1 MRVYIKFFTYIFI
14 KSFLYVLAIML
25 SLVLVLNLLSELE
38 FFKNIEVSN
47 YFPLFLS
54 FLNSPSMIFEMF
66 PFIFFI
72 TAQLFFIKLFDNN
85 EIETLKYS
93 GLKNTK
99 ILIFLSAISLI
110 SGLVAVLIFYNLS
123 SSLKNIYIN
132 LKSPHT
138 IDGKYL
144 AVVTKNGLWIKDLID
159 KKTLI
164 INSSKIHKNYL
175 IDNFITEFD
184 DNFNVLRNIKSEKID
199 ITNNEWIFQD
209 AIIFEN
215 NKKSY
220 NESLK
225 LITHFNYETVQ
236 SLYSNLSSLSIFEL
250 YELRQ
255 NYKNL
260 GYSITEVNLQ
270 LLKLGSYPLY
280 FFLMTLFSSLLM
292 FRMKY
297 QYNTSLKISIGLFLT
312 VIIYYLNNFFVV
324 LGSTERIPL
333 IISVFF
339 PLLLLSIVN
348 SFMLERV
355 NER

>member
-1 MRVYIKFFTYIFI
+1 MKVYIKFFTYLFL
-14 KSFLYVLAIML
+14 KSFFYVVAIML
-25 SLVLVLNLLSELE
+25 SLVFLLNLLTELE
-38 FFKNIEVSN
+38 FFKNIEVSS

-54 FLNSPSMIFEMF
+54 LLNSPSMIFEMF

-85 EIETLKYS
+85 EIDTLKYS

-99 ILIFLSAISLI
+99 ILMFLGIISFI
-110 SGLVAVLIFYNLS
+110 SGVLAVLIFYNFS
-123 SSLKNIYIN
+123 SNLKNVYMN

-138 IDGKYL
+138 NDGKYL
-144 AVVTKNGLWIKDLID
+144 AVVTKNGLWIKDLIN

-164 INSSKIHKNYL
+164 VNSSKIDKNYL

-184 DNFNVLRNIKSEKID
+184 NDFKVSRNIKSNKID
-199 ITNNEWIFQD
+199 ITNKKWIIHD
-209 AIIFEN
+209 AIIYEK
-215 NKKSY
+215 NKKNISGTL
-220 NESLK
+220 E
-225 LITHFNYETVQ
+225 IDTHFNYETIQ

-255 NYKNL
+255 NYKSL

-270 LLKLGSYPLY
+270 MLKLASYPIY

-297 QYNTSLKISIGLFLT
+297 QHNTALKISVGLFLT

-339 PLLLLSIVN
+339 PLLLLTIIN
-348 SFMLERV
+348 SFMLEKV
-355 NER
+355 NEK

>member
-1 MRVYIKFFTYIFI
+1 MKVYIKFFTYLFL
-14 KSFLYVLAIML
+14 KSFFYVIAIML
-25 SLVLVLNLLSELE
+25 SLVFILNLLSELE
-38 FFKNIEVSN
+38 FFKNIEVSS

-85 EIETLKYS
+85 EIETFKYS

-99 ILIFLSAISLI
+99 ILMFLSIISFI
-110 SGLVAVLIFYNLS
+110 SGILAVLIFYNFS
-123 SSLKNIYIN
+123 SNLKNVYMN

-138 IDGKYL
+138 FDGKYL
-144 AVVTKNGLWIKDLID
+144 AVVTKNGLWIKDLFD

-164 INSSKIHKNYL
+164 VNSSKINDNYL

-184 DNFNVLRNIKSEKID
+184 NEFKVLRNIKSNKID
-199 ITNNEWIFQD
+199 ITNKKWIIHN
-209 AIIFEN
+209 AIIYEK
-215 NKKSY
+215 NKKKTFQ
-220 NESLK
+220 SLT
-225 LITHFNYETVQ
+225 INTHFNFETIQ

-260 GYSITEVNLQ
+260 GYSITDVNLQ
-270 LLKLGSYPLY
+270 MLKLASYPLY
-280 FFLMTLFSSLLM
+280 LFLMTLFASLLM
-292 FRMKY
+292 FRIKY
-297 QYNTSLKISIGLFLT
+297 QYNTALKISIGLFLT
-312 VIIYYLNNFFVV
+312 VIIYYLNNFFIV
-324 LGSTERIPL
+324 LGGTERIPL
-333 IISVFF
+333 SISVFF
-339 PLLLLSIVN
+339 PLLLLTIIN

>member
-1 MRVYIKFFTYIFI
+1 MKVYIKFFTYLFL
-14 KSFLYVLAIML
+14 KSFFYVMAIML
-25 SLVLVLNLLSELE
+25 SLVFLLNLLSELE
-38 FFKNIEVSN
+38 FFKNIEVSS

-54 FLNSPSMIFEMF
+54 LLNSPSMIFEMF

-85 EIETLKYS
+85 EIDTLKYS

-99 ILIFLSAISLI
+99 ILMFLSIISFI
-110 SGLVAVLIFYNLS
+110 SGVLAVLIFYNLS
-123 SSLKNIYIN
+123 SNLKNVYMN

-138 IDGKYL
+138 NDGKYL

-159 KKTLI
+159 NKTLI
-164 INSSKIHKNYL
+164 VNSSKIDKNYL

-184 DNFNVLRNIKSEKID
+184 NDFKVSRNIKSNKID
-199 ITNNEWIFQD
+199 ITNKKWIIHD
-209 AIIFEN
+209 AIIYEK
-215 NKKSY
+215 NKKNISGT
-220 NESLK
+220 LK
-225 LITHFNYETVQ
+225 INTHFNYKTIQ

-255 NYKNL
+255 NYKSL

-270 LLKLGSYPLY
+270 MLRLASYPIY

-297 QYNTSLKISIGLFLT
+297 QYNTTLKISVGLFLT

-339 PLLLLSIVN
+339 PLLLLTIIN

>member
-1 MRVYIKFFTYIFI
+1 MKVYIKFFTYLFF
-14 KSFLYVLAIML
+14 KSFFYVLAIML
-25 SLVLVLNLLSELE
+25 SLVFILNLLSELE
-38 FFKNIEVSN
+38 FFKNIEVSS

-54 FLNSPSMIFEMF
+54 LLNSPSMIFEMF

-85 EIETLKYS
+85 EIETFKYS

-99 ILIFLSAISLI
+99 IILFLSIISFI
-110 SGLVAVLIFYNLS
+110 SGLIAVIIFYNFS
-123 SSLKNIYIN
+123 SNLKKVYIN

-164 INSSKIHKNYL
+164 INSSKINKNFL
-175 IDNFITEFD
+175 MENFITEFD
-184 DNFNVLRNIKSEKID
+184 DDFNVLRNIKSDKID
-199 ITNNEWIFQD
+199 ITNKEWIIHN
-209 AIIFEN
+209 AKIYYK
-215 NKKSY
+215 NKKDVS
-220 NESLK
+220 NTLTLK
-225 LITHFNYETVQ
+225 THFNYETIQ

-270 LLKLGSYPLY
+270 MLKLASFPIY

-297 QYNTSLKISIGLFLT
+297 QYNTTLKISVGLFLT

-324 LGSTERIPL
+324 LGGTERIPL
-333 IISVFF
+333 LISVFF
-339 PLLLLSIVN
+339 PLLLLTIIN
-348 SFMLERV
+348 SLMLDKI

>member
-1 MRVYIKFFTYIFI
+1 MKVYIKFFTILFL
-14 KSFLYVLAIML
+14 KSFFYVMAIML
-25 SLVLVLNLLSELE
+25 SLVFILNLLSELE
-38 FFKNIEVSN
+38 FFKNIEVSS

-54 FLNSPSMIFEMF
+54 LLNSPSMIFEMF

-99 ILIFLSAISLI
+99 ILMFLGIISFI
-110 SGLVAVLIFYNLS
+110 SGVLAVLIFYNFS
-123 SSLKNIYIN
+123 SNLKNVYMS

-138 IDGKYL
+138 SDGKYL

-164 INSSKIHKNYL
+164 VNSSKIDKNYL

-184 DNFNVLRNIKSEKID
+184 NNFKVLRNIRSNKID
-199 ITNNEWIFQD
+199 ITNKKWIIHD
-209 AIIFEN
+209 AIIYEK
-215 NKKSY
+215 NKKNISGTLMI
-220 NESLK
+220 N
-225 LITHFNYETVQ
+225 THFNYETIQ

-255 NYKNL
+255 NYKSL

-270 LLKLGSYPLY
+270 MLKLASYPIY

-292 FRMKY
+292 FRIKY
-297 QYNTSLKISIGLFLT
+297 QYNNALKISVGLFLT

-339 PLLLLSIVN
+339 PLLLLTIIN
-348 SFMLERV
+348 SFMLEKV

>member
-1 MRVYIKFFTYIFI
+1 MKVYIKFFTILFLE
-14 KSFLYVLAIML
+14 SFFYVVAIML
-25 SLVLVLNLLSELE
+25 SLVFLLNLLSELE
-38 FFKNIEVSN
+38 FFKNIEVSS

-54 FLNSPSMIFEMF
+54 LLNSPSMIFEMF

-85 EIETLKYS
+85 EIDTLKYS

-99 ILIFLSAISLI
+99 ILMFLGIISFI
-110 SGLVAVLIFYNLS
+110 SGVLAVLIFYNFS
-123 SSLKNIYIN
+123 SNLKNVYMN

-138 IDGKYL
+138 NDGKYL

-159 KKTLI
+159 NKTLI
-164 INSSKIHKNYL
+164 VNSSKIDKNYL

-184 DNFNVLRNIKSEKID
+184 NDFKVSRNIKSNKID
-199 ITNNEWIFQD
+199 ITNKKWIMHD
-209 AIIFEN
+209 AIIYEK
-215 NKKSY
+215 NKRNISGTL
-220 NESLK
+220 E
-225 LITHFNYETVQ
+225 IDTHFNYETIQ

-255 NYKNL
+255 NYKSL

-270 LLKLGSYPLY
+270 MLKLTSYPIY

-297 QYNTSLKISIGLFLT
+297 QYNTALKISVGLFLT

-339 PLLLLSIVN
+339 PLLLLTIIN
-348 SFMLERV
+348 SFMLEKV